1 MMKNYHLLEFF
12 GRAKGRGGE
21 WSFKNSGSCKI
32 LVEFHGSHSLVFLAV
47 MCVLQ
52 SRFLYE
58 ALSLGVSTFRKVK
71 GFEVPMRLFV
81 LINDIFLSLD
91 IEFQ

>member
-1 MMKNYHLLEFF
+1 MK
-12 GRAKGRGGE
+12 
-21 WSFKNSGSCKI
+21 
-32 LVEFHGSHSLVFLAV
+32 
-47 MCVLQ
+47 
-52 SRFLYE
+52 
-58 ALSLGVSTFRKVK
+58 LSLGVSTFRKVK